1 MKQKYYAVTTKCGH
15 VRKSRYVEVTFAIA
29 AESGKEA
36 AKIGRFMPRVKH
48 DHPMAI
54 VNVVKISYE
63 EYLELK
69 ENNSNDLYLQ
79 CSSRQEQ
86 NRLCPDIYSKVKEL
100 YEDDNDEYEN
110 KEKRKQRLEFLFK
123 KRKVFGGDLDIRNN
137 FRLA

>member
-1 MKQKYYAVTTKCGH
+1 MEQKYYAVTAKCGH

-69 ENNSNDLYLQ
+69 ENNSNNPYLQ
-79 CSSRQEQ
+79 CTSRQEQ
-86 NRLCPDIYSKVKEL
+86 NRLCPDIYNYVKEVKEDID
-100 YEDDNDEYEN
+100 EDDY
-110 KEKRKQRLEFLFK
+110 KEKRKQRLDFLFK
-123 KRKVFGGDLDIRNN
+123 KRKVFGVDFDIRNN
-137 FRLA
+137 FGLA

>member
-1 MKQKYYAVTTKCGH
+1 MCKYEVKCKCGH
-15 VRKSRYVEVTFAIA
+15 VGKKNYIVIAFAVIA
-29 AESGKEA
+29 EDGKEA
-36 AKIGRFMPRVKH
+36 ARIGRFMPRVKH

-54 VNVVKISYE
+54 VNVVRISYE
-63 EYLELK
+63 DYLELK
-69 ENNSNDLYLQ
+69 ENNSNNLYLQ

-86 NRLCPDIYSKVKEL
+86 NRLCPEIYSEVKEL
-100 YEDDNDEYEN
+100 YDDDNDEYEY